1 MFRSGLSTNFT
12 IELSFLAVATMINF
26 ENRKEINF
34 ENLQKLIESFKSD
47 VYKVLILL
55 KSFQRRERDSN
66 PR

>member
-34 ENLQKLIESFKSD
+34 ENLQKLIECFKSD
-47 VYKVLILL
+47 V
-55 KSFQRRERDSN
+55 
-66 PR
+66 